1 MSDDETIGKS
11 SQGTRKVVQRS
22 QIWQNVSRGRSR
34 AVTVE
39 VKKRRF
45 GGSAPSPQTV
55 SGKEKSDSSSLSATE
70 RDLRRKALEQAE
82 NKAQEPPPKPEM
94 RVSQPEKKEEPKEKK
109 RIIKETKFKGVPPSQ
124 GAQRKK
130 TPSHGKGRIK
140 EKERRKGKLTITQA
154 LDEGGG
160 ERMRSLAAIHRAR
173 ERQRQESKTDSTQ
186 DDSPVVREITIPET
200 IRVSDLTARMA
211 EKSADVIKTLM
222 QLGVIATIN
231 ETIDADTAELVVNEF
246 GHKAKR
252 IRESDVEIGLD
263 IQDDAQSL
271 QMRAPVVTIMG
282 HVDHGKTSLLD
293 ALQRS
298 DVASGEAGGITQH
311 IGAYQIT
318 TAQGRVMTFLDTPGH
333 AAFTEMRQRG
343 AKVTDIAVI
352 VVAADDG
359 VMPQTV
365 EAIHHARAAGVPI
378 IIAITKMDLPDV
390 KPDAIYD
397 QLLQHEVI
405 TEKRRGDVLAC
416 EISVKKKETLTHLED
431 AIALQAELLELKAN
445 PQRRAAG
452 IVIEAKIEHGRGPMA
467 TLLVQH
473 GTLRK
478 GDIIVAGQEWGKL
491 RLMVDSYG
499 APQDT
504 ALPSMPIAV
513 VGLNGVPLAGDEFS
527 VVENEKRA
535 KEISQYRTRS
545 RLERSNKS
553 VVSRTMPNFEEK
565 ESNVFAVLIKAD
577 VRGSVEAIKHGLEK
591 MSSDQVTLKVIYGAV
606 GEVSESDVTLAAAS
620 DAFIIAFN
628 SRIAPKARALAERE
642 EITCETYSII
652 YRVFESIEEK
662 MTARFAPEFV
672 TRDIGEAEIKQLF
685 DIGKV
690 GVIAGCM
697 VTNGIIQKD
706 AYARVMRGDD
716 TVFDGGISQIKHFK
730 ENVSEVKSGSE
741 CGIALQSF
749 TAMQAGDRIVCYV
762 RE

>member
-1 MSDDETIGKS
+1 MSDDENTVGNS
-11 SQGTRKVVQRS
+11 PQGTRKVVQRS

-45 GGSAPSPQTV
+45 GGAAPPPPQ
-55 SGKEKSDSSSLSATE
+55 KDSSKEEATSLSATE
-70 RDLRRKALEQAE
+70 RDLRRQALKQAE
-82 NKAQEPPPKPEM
+82 KKAQEPSPKPGA
-94 RVSQPEKKEEPKEKK
+94 RASQPEKKEEKK
-109 RIIKETKFKGVPPSQ
+109 RIVKETKFKEATPPQ
-124 GAQRKK
+124 EVQRKK
-130 TPSHGKGRIK
+130 SPSHGKGRIK

-173 ERQRQESKTDSTQ
+173 ERQRQESKSDSTQ
-186 DDSPVVREITIPET
+186 DASPVVREITIPET

-222 QLGVIATIN
+222 QLGVIVTIN

-271 QMRAPVVTIMG
+271 QARAPVVTIMG

-293 ALQRS
+293 ALQKS
-298 DVASGEAGGITQH
+298 DVVRGEAGGITQH
-311 IGAYQIT
+311 IGAYQIK
-318 TAQGRVMTFLDTPGH
+318 TAKGRVMTFLDTPGH

-390 KPDAIYD
+390 KPDVIHD

-405 TEKRRGDVLAC
+405 TEKRRGDVLVC
-416 EISVKKKETLTHLED
+416 EISVKKKDTLVQLED

-445 PQRRAAG
+445 PQRHAAG
-452 IVIEAKIEHGRGPMA
+452 IVIEAKIEHGRGSMA

-491 RLMVDSYG
+491 RLMVDSHG

-504 ALPSMPIAV
+504 ALPAMPIAV

-545 RLERSNKS
+545 RRERSNES
-553 VVSRTMPNFEEK
+553 VVSRTMPNFDEK
-565 ESNVFAVLIKAD
+565 ESNTFAVLIKAD

-591 MSSDQVTLKVIYGAV
+591 MSSEQVTLKVIYGAV
-606 GEVSESDVTLAAAS
+606 GEVSESDVTLASAS

-628 SRIAPKARALAERE
+628 SRIAPQARALLERE
-642 EITCETYSII
+642 GISCETYSII

-662 MTARFAPEFV
+662 IAARFAPEFV

-697 VTNGIIQKD
+697 VTSGVIQKD

-730 ENVSEVKSGSE
+730 EDVPEVKSGSE

-749 TAMQAGDRIVCYV
+749 TAMQAGDRIICYV